1 MPADREDRTGR
12 QSVRRSVVPE
22 AAGRSLWLSA
32 VWTGVGAAVG
42 CATLALVAVAL
53 CWLPVSGSGS
63 ADGHRASSTIK
74 AGLLSFLAALHG
86 GITLD
91 GSQAAWLPLG
101 MLLIVAV
108 ILWRAGTGLGDAAT
122 ALDERDPAR
131 LWLAGSAQAASF
143 AACCVVAVPF
153 ASLGTSRAPFLGV
166 GAAALLLFAA
176 SGLVAFVRSSPLRQ
190 WCAERIPDLAVR
202 AARGAAAAV
211 AVYLCAGALLVAVAL
226 TVHHREV
233 STISHQVGGG
243 WGGVPVLLLGML
255 AAPNAAIAG
264 ASYVAGPGFA
274 VGAGTTVRITSAAHG
289 TMPAFP
295 LLGAVPSGSGATQ
308 PVWALVITTPLLAAM
323 AVARLAARTPGWR
336 ARLGTAAC
344 AAPAA
349 GVIML
354 GLAWQGGGAV
364 GNGRL
369 HTVGASPWQFAVATA
384 VEVGVLSLAWLGL
397 GAAWTWLRQPV
408 DDEDE
413 VGFFLT
419 PKSSLVVVPD
429 DAEKP
434 DEADQLAG

>member
-1 MPADREDRTGR
+1 
-12 QSVRRSVVPE
+12 
-22 AAGRSLWLSA
+22 
-32 VWTGVGAAVG
+32 
-42 CATLALVAVAL
+42 
-53 CWLPVSGSGS
+53 
-63 ADGHRASSTIK
+63 
-74 AGLLSFLAALHG
+74 
-86 GITLD
+86 
-91 GSQAAWLPLG
+91 
-101 MLLIVAV
+101 
-108 ILWRAGTGLGDAAT
+108 
-122 ALDERDPAR
+122 
-131 LWLAGSAQAASF
+131 QAASF

-308 PVWALVITTPLLAAM
+308 PVWALVIATPLLAAM

-336 ARLGTAAC
+336 ARLDTAAC
-344 AAPAA
+344 AASAA

-384 VEVGVLSLAWLGL
+384 VEVGVLSLTWLGL

-429 DAEKP
+429 DAEKA